1 STTTTDPEGGNP
13 VVQRSMTSLTPKRC
27 IGMERTPL
35 ERALL
40 VLLVVM
46 TSLCAIMLILLARP
60 SSRSLRASNQLSL
73 SRFGRLCRIKEAML
87 KHEHHLSHNC
97 LGEHCRS
104 VCITEAC
111 VKAAA
116 TILRNM
122 DPSVDPC
129 TDFYNYA
136 CGSWKHHH
144 VLPPDRPHSDTFAVM
159 KDELKVLLKELLES
173 PVDSTDSNATI
184 NAKNLYASCLNE
196 TVIEARREK
205 PLLKLLDS
213 LGSWPVITSNWT
225 GDDFDWLNLTAVM
238 RRHSND
244 ILFGQWVGADS
255 KNSTVNVIHLDQAE
269 TGLPSRDYYIR
280 GTQQVEAYF
289 RFMVS
294 IAQLLGAERSFA
306 SQEMEDVLNLE
317 ARLINLTVPNELRRN
332 FTAMYNKWTVEELQ
346 ERIPLINWTLYF
358 NTVMP
363 MKIPPTEE
371 IVLFAPTYIKQMSEL
386 LQTIPKRVIANYILW
401 RFVSNRVG
409 SLDKRFLD
417 KQQEYFG
424 AIYGTQTTPARWKT
438 CTLLVNKNMGMAVG
452 ALFVRRHFNEQS
464 KKKAHEQFSHDIKA
478 AFLEIL
484 NNVDWMDSETR
495 HVAREKAM
503 LMTEKIGFPE
513 YISDATE
520 LDKEYEVE
528 FKRDTY
534 FENII
539 KNLKHSALRMAMKL
553 RTGVDRTEWI
563 TYPAVVN
570 AFYTR
575 SKNFISFPAG
585 VLQPPLYHRNYPRSV
600 NYGGIGVVIGHE
612 ITHGFDDKGRQFDQH
627 GNLKQWWK
635 PEALNLFHAKAQC
648 MVSQYSKYVL
658 PEVNMPV
665 NGVNTQG
672 ENIADNGGVKQAFRA
687 YKRREERTGTEPQL
701 PGLNLTHD
709 QLFFLTYAQIWCGT
723 MRPEHAV
730 NTIRTGAHSPGRFRV
745 IGVLSNSEDFAK
757 AYKCRRGS
765 PMNPTHKCV
774 VW

>member
-1 STTTTDPEGGNP
+1 
-13 VVQRSMTSLTPKRC
+13 
-27 IGMERTPL
+27 
-35 ERALL
+35 
-40 VLLVVM
+40 
-46 TSLCAIMLILLARP
+46 
-60 SSRSLRASNQLSL
+60 
-73 SRFGRLCRIKEAML
+73 
-87 KHEHHLSHNC
+87 
-97 LGEHCRS
+97 
-104 VCITEAC
+104 
-111 VKAAA
+111 
-116 TILRNM
+116 

-159 KDELKVLLKELLES
+159 KDELKVLLK
-173 PVDSTDSNATI
+173 A
-184 NAKNLYASCLNE
+184 
-196 TVIEARREK
+196 VIEARREK

-213 LGSWPVITSNWT
+213 LGSWPVITPNWT

-255 KNSTVNVIHLDQAE
+255 KNSTVNVIH
-269 TGLPSRDYYIR
+269 
-280 GTQQVEAYF
+280 
-289 RFMVS
+289 
-294 IAQLLGAERSFA
+294 LLGAERSFA

-464 KKKAHEQFSHDIKA
+464 KKKARATALHSPPELTAEEMISDIKA

-553 RTGVDRTEWI
+553 RTGVDRT
-563 TYPAVVN
+563 
-570 AFYTR
+570 
-575 SKNFISFPAG
+575 
-585 VLQPPLYHRNYPRSV
+585 
-600 NYGGIGVVIGHE
+600 
-612 ITHGFDDKGRQFDQH
+612 
-627 GNLKQWWK
+627 
-635 PEALNLFHAKAQC
+635 
-648 MVSQYSKYVL
+648 
-658 PEVNMPV
+658 
-665 NGVNTQG
+665 
-672 ENIADNGGVKQAFRA
+672 
-687 YKRREERTGTEPQL
+687 
-701 PGLNLTHD
+701 
-709 QLFFLTYAQIWCGT
+709 
-723 MRPEHAV
+723 
-730 NTIRTGAHSPGRFRV
+730 
-745 IGVLSNSEDFAK
+745 
-757 AYKCRRGS
+757 
-765 PMNPTHKCV
+765 
-774 VW
+774 

>member
-1 STTTTDPEGGNP
+1 
-13 VVQRSMTSLTPKRC
+13 VF
-27 IGMERTPL
+27 
-35 ERALL
+35 
-40 VLLVVM
+40 
-46 TSLCAIMLILLARP
+46 
-60 SSRSLRASNQLSL
+60 LS
-73 SRFGRLCRIKEAML
+73 
-87 KHEHHLSHNC
+87 
-97 LGEHCRS
+97 
-104 VCITEAC
+104 
-111 VKAAA
+111 
-116 TILRNM
+116 
-122 DPSVDPC
+122 
-129 TDFYNYA
+129 
-136 CGSWKHHH
+136 
-144 VLPPDRPHSDTFAVM
+144 
-159 KDELKVLLKELLES
+159 ELLES
-173 PVDSTDSNATI
+173 PIDSTDSNATI

-213 LGSWPVITSNWT
+213 LGSWPVITPNWT

-363 MKIPPTEE
+363 MEIPPTEE

-464 KKKAHEQFSHDIKA
+464 KKKAQMISDIKA

-520 LDKEYEVE
+520 LDKEYELETTFPTIKHCLYIVVPKE
-528 FKRDTY
+528 ISCSLRCLARPAFPDC
-534 FENII
+534 II
-539 KNLKHSALRMAMKL
+539 VRPRYIGWAQ
-553 RTGVDRTEWI
+553 
-563 TYPAVVN
+563 
-570 AFYTR
+570 FYLQFR
-575 SKNFISFPAG
+575 KYVKCFPAG

-635 PEALNLFHAKAQC
+635 PEALNLFHSKAQC

>member
-1 STTTTDPEGGNP
+1 MARCGVLGDIAALGAYQMNHVWMATLRTAEAKRRLVDAKELQVKGLWCLVVYPSITEGLEPYGKVLEVSREKWNVEGFQGIESTTRCARMTLNEGGTADTMPHQLRIQGGNVLVVIPGRAPLCLRCKRTGHIRRECRAPKYSECFRFGHDGTACVRSYARVASGAGTAETNDHAMDAEEAERTFQGLAPEASTPAKERKSEGSSSLEAARENGGQPEGAP
-13 VVQRSMTSLTPKRC
+13 
-27 IGMERTPL
+27 
-35 ERALL
+35 
-40 VLLVVM
+40 
-46 TSLCAIMLILLARP
+46 P
-60 SSRSLRASNQLSL
+60 S
-73 SRFGRLCRIKEAML
+73 
-87 KHEHHLSHNC
+87 
-97 LGEHCRS
+97 
-104 VCITEAC
+104 
-111 VKAAA
+111 
-116 TILRNM
+116 
-122 DPSVDPC
+122 
-129 TDFYNYA
+129 
-136 CGSWKHHH
+136 
-144 VLPPDRPHSDTFAVM
+144 
-159 KDELKVLLKELLES
+159 
-173 PVDSTDSNATI
+173 
-184 NAKNLYASCLNE
+184 
-196 TVIEARREK
+196 
-205 PLLKLLDS
+205 
-213 LGSWPVITSNWT
+213 
-225 GDDFDWLNLTAVM
+225 
-238 RRHSND
+238 
-244 ILFGQWVGADS
+244 GAD
-255 KNSTVNVIHLDQAE
+255 
-269 TGLPSRDYYIR
+269 
-280 GTQQVEAYF
+280 
-289 RFMVS
+289 
-294 IAQLLGAERSFA
+294 
-306 SQEMEDVLNLE
+306 
-317 ARLINLTVPNELRRN
+317 
-332 FTAMYNKWTVEELQ
+332 
-346 ERIPLINWTLYF
+346 
-358 NTVMP
+358 
-363 MKIPPTEE
+363 
-371 IVLFAPTYIKQMSEL
+371 
-386 LQTIPKRVIANYILW
+386 
-401 RFVSNRVG
+401 
-409 SLDKRFLD
+409 
-417 KQQEYFG
+417 
-424 AIYGTQTTPARWKT
+424 
-438 CTLLVNKNMGMAVG
+438 
-452 ALFVRRHFNEQS
+452 
-464 KKKAHEQFSHDIKA
+464 
-478 AFLEIL
+478 
-484 NNVDWMDSETR
+484 
-495 HVAREKAM
+495 AM

>member
-1 STTTTDPEGGNP
+1 LVCS
-13 VVQRSMTSLTPKRC
+13 SPKRC
-27 IGMERTPL
+27 LGMERTPL

-40 VLLVVM
+40 VLLLVM
-46 TSLCAIMLILLARP
+46 TSICAIMLIILAKPSPR
-60 SSRSLRASNQLSL
+60 SSRT
-73 SRFGRLCRIKEAML
+73 
-87 KHEHHLSHNC
+87 HLSHNC

-122 DPSVDPC
+122 DRSVDPC
-129 TDFYNYA
+129 SDFYNYA
-136 CGSWKHHH
+136 CGHWKQHH

-159 KDELKVLLKELLES
+159 KDQLKVLLKGYHTQPSKTSSTSETLSTSSSSTSKTCEAVIIPRRHRGLLER
-173 PVDSTDSNATI
+173 PRAAGPWYI
-184 NAKNLYASCLNE
+184 
-196 TVIEARREK
+196 
-205 PLLKLLDS
+205 
-213 LGSWPVITSNWT
+213 LGS
-225 GDDFDWLNLTAVM
+225 NLTPA
-238 RRHSND
+238 R
-244 ILFGQWVGADS
+244 FGLVAFVQSLLRDARGGAQVRGHTVLAQPTR
-255 KNSTVNVIHLDQAE
+255 STVNVLRHKYTDTIFRRISVEEYEYSREARSPLSRYICIG
-269 TGLPSRDYYIR
+269 TLPSPTSYSQRQCTYIYDYEASLPVLIR
-280 GTQQVEAYF
+280 MISMSTNWTSALPKNTTS
-289 RFMVS
+289 RFFGRS
-294 IAQLLGAERSFA
+294 LTLG
-306 SQEMEDVLNLE
+306 
-317 ARLINLTVPNELRRN
+317 
-332 FTAMYNKWTVEELQ
+332 
-346 ERIPLINWTLYF
+346 INWTLYF
-358 NTVMP
+358 KTIMP
-363 MKIPPTEE
+363 MEIPPTEE

-424 AIYGTQTTPARWKT
+424 AIYGTQTTAARWKT
-438 CTLLVNKNMGMAVG
+438 CTLMVNKNMGMAVG
-452 ALFVRRHFNEQS
+452 ALFVRRHFNDQS
-464 KKKAHEQFSHDIKA
+464 KKKARGKHRNAEEMISDIKA

-484 NNVDWMDSETR
+484 NDVDWMDSQTR
-495 HVAREKAM
+495 HVARQKAE
-503 LMTEKIGFPE
+503 LMTEKIGYPE

-539 KNLKHSALRMAMKL
+539 KNLKHSALKMAMKL

-635 PEALNLFHAKAQC
+635 PEALDLFHAKAQC
-648 MVSQYSKYVL
+648 MVNQYSKYVL

-687 YKRREERTGTEPQL
+687 YKRREERSGPEPQL

-723 MRPEHAV
+723 MRPEHAI

-745 IGVLSNSEDFAK
+745 IGVLSNSADFAR
-757 AYKCRRGS
+757 AYNCPRGS
-765 PMNPTHKCV
+765 PMNPQHKCV